1 MMQPNPSILPI
12 LTNTCCSMQRSFTL
26 TLIGSIKKFT
36 ACMILLEVDRHHS
49 PLGRPISLQVV
60 SRDGLKNLQ
69 ERLKRDMTESCVKPA
84 AVVADS
90 DE

>member
-1 MMQPNPSILPI
+1 
-12 LTNTCCSMQRSFTL
+12 
-26 TLIGSIKKFT
+26 
-36 ACMILLEVDRHHS
+36 MILLEVNRHHS